1 MSDGQRMSSLD
12 PVKLEIIRAG
22 LQSIPD
28 LIEVDLMRTAFS
40 PLIYEYKDYAV
51 GLVDVEGRSIALAQ
65 HCLPGFLTNVLGI
78 AVRDGIATYGLDRI
92 EPGDAILC
100 NYAGLIGQHLN
111 NVIMFT
117 PVFGEQ
123 QRIVAFMAV
132 NVHWIDIGGRV
143 PGSCWGTDT
152 TELIQEGLQF
162 RSVKLYRR
170 GQPIEEVFRI
180 IVYNTRQ
187 PHALLGDIAAQYA
200 ACAKGRQM
208 FEQLLARHGQDVVLD
223 AIGMIWRTTAAAA
236 RAAVRAAP
244 DGIYDMHCF
253 MDDDGIELG
262 KHVKLDIQVRI
273 EGDEFIV
280 DYSNIADQL
289 RGPFN
294 SGIAGGATACAY
306 IAFKYLFA
314 PQEPANEGSFEP
326 VKVIIPPG
334 KFLSAS
340 ANAPIGLYQTPLA
353 TVVDAIIAAAAP
365 ALPDRV
371 AAGHFGCVGIYGFNG
386 TNPRD
391 GRFFGF
397 FDTCHG
403 GWGGSMHGDGVGP
416 YKTIRHADNKDIP
429 VETMEALYPLLIDRF
444 EWCQDSAGP
453 GRFRGGLGIR
463 KTFRL
468 LAPCNF
474 NCAFERFDYPPWGL
488 EGGGSGTPQF
498 GIIETAAGDKY
509 VVRKASSIALQR
521 GDRIHIHTG
530 AGGGYGPPTERDA
543 EWVRDDVSS
552 GYLSRNYAERV
563 YGVVLG
569 ADGEVDKLATHER
582 RADSAALPI
591 DAGAHT
597 KQLME
602 L

>member
-65 HCLPGFLTNVLGI
+65 HCLPGFLTNVLGL

-180 IVYNTRQ
+180 IEYNTRQ

-244 DGIYDMHCF
+244 DGI
-253 MDDDGIELG
+253 
-262 KHVKLDIQVRI
+262 
-273 EGDEFIV
+273 
-280 DYSNIADQL
+280 
-289 RGPFN
+289 
-294 SGIAGGATACAY
+294 
-306 IAFKYLFA
+306 
-314 PQEPANEGSFEP
+314 
-326 VKVIIPPG
+326 
-334 KFLSAS
+334 
-340 ANAPIGLYQTPLA
+340 
-353 TVVDAIIAAAAP
+353 
-365 ALPDRV
+365 
-371 AAGHFGCVGIYGFNG
+371 
-386 TNPRD
+386 
-391 GRFFGF
+391 
-397 FDTCHG
+397 
-403 GWGGSMHGDGVGP
+403 
-416 YKTIRHADNKDIP
+416 
-429 VETMEALYPLLIDRF
+429 
-444 EWCQDSAGP
+444 
-453 GRFRGGLGIR
+453 
-463 KTFRL
+463 
-468 LAPCNF
+468 
-474 NCAFERFDYPPWGL
+474 
-488 EGGGSGTPQF
+488 
-498 GIIETAAGDKY
+498 
-509 VVRKASSIALQR
+509 
-521 GDRIHIHTG
+521 
-530 AGGGYGPPTERDA
+530 
-543 EWVRDDVSS
+543 
-552 GYLSRNYAERV
+552 
-563 YGVVLG
+563 
-569 ADGEVDKLATHER
+569 
-582 RADSAALPI
+582 
-591 DAGAHT
+591 
-597 KQLME
+597 
-602 L
+602 